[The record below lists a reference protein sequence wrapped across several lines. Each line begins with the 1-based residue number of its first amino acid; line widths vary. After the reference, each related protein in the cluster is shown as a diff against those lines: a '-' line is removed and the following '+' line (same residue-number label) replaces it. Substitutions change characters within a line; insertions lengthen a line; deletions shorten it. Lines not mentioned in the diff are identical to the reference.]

1 MEQFYNDYLEAKST
15 CEETAQL
22 QKKVESSQIEC
33 QRLKAEDDELV
44 ELELEINESETT
56 FAGSDSIDVDGQL
69 NNLKT
74 IVQQSAIAN
83 DFVNAAE
90 TTCNEIG
97 SLTEKLTTEVD
108 QIRTDIKDKTQF
120 ELEDLVQ
127 NDEMENALQI
137 IKKCS
142 DSLKGAEMDRMML
155 KHRVMMLK
163 RFITAMRESRS
174 KIRGAVAY
182 YAKNPER
189 LEKQERKIQHEVA
202 VLKEQ
207 QQMKTKNIIDNI
219 KNDANTDFSDTILKI
234 FAGQLENEV
243 TLLQNSSTELDYFK
257 KLQGKAQYKGYQ
269 SVSESYFLFRRRSSN
284 VFRFG
289 DECLGEF
296 R

>member
-1 MEQFYNDYLEAKST
+1 MEKFYNDYLEAKST
-15 CEETAQL
+15 FEETFQL

-33 QRLKAEDDELV
+33 QRLKSEDEELV

-56 FAGSDSIDVDGQL
+56 FAGSDSIDVDVQL
-69 NNLKT
+69 NNLKN

-97 SLTEKLTTEVD
+97 SLTEKLTTEVN
-108 QIRTDIKDKTQF
+108 QIRTDIKDKAQF
-120 ELEDLVQ
+120 QLEDLVQ

-155 KHRVMMLK
+155 KHRIMMLK
-163 RFITAMRESRS
+163 RFITAMSESRS

-219 KNDANTDFSDTILKI
+219 KNDDNTEFSDTILKI
-234 FAGQLENEV
+234 FAEQLENEV

-257 KLQGKAQYKGYQ
+257 KLQGKAQ
-269 SVSESYFLFRRRSSN
+269 F
-284 VFRFG
+284 
-289 DECLGEF
+289 
-296 R
+296 